1 MARGTTAVPGDS
13 EAIFAIDDATRAGMH
28 LLIQLFGP
36 SQCGKTLT
44 GLYLARG
51 IANALAGPKGVVGA
65 MDTEGRAR
73 MFSDKIPGGFKV
85 GELTRPFGPSR
96 YLEGIELFISYGVD
110 ALMIDSWSHV
120 WEGIGGVLDQAE
132 QNEANG
138 RKGLAKWAKPKR
150 DYNRMVSI
158 LLTTRIPLIFCSR
171 AKQPIKIETR
181 WKNGREVEEWTPLPW
196 EPIQDKRLKY
206 DMTIV
211 VPMTSHGS
219 YETDPDRLKCPDDL
233 RHLFTGEPLTIET
246 GELIGRWVAGG
257 EPVNHAHEALRKH
270 AYDEAAKGWAALK
283 LFYEGL
289 AEPER
294 LVLRPIA
301 ANLRSAA
308 RAADDEAEQQRQ
320 ARDELEGDRAAPGGA
335 TAGPMGAG
343 SMADPFG
350 GDPFAGNG
358 TNGGG
363 AHDQQSGAARGF
375 ADPFGYSDLREPDQR
390 ERGSLAVP
398 IRKLP
403 DGGPDWEETAADMR
417 ELIATL
423 TDPADMAMNGR
434 FKRDNRDVLDQMRDG
449 DRDAWNSVEL
459 RLADRDR
466 ERREGGNG

>member
-1 MARGTTAVPGDS
+1 MARATNAMPGDN
-13 EAIFAIDDATRAGMH
+13 EAIFAIDDATRGGMH

-36 SQCGKTLT
+36 SECGKTLT

-51 IANALAGPKGVVGA
+51 IANALAGRDGVVGA

-85 GELTRPFGPSR
+85 GELTRPFSPSR
-96 YLEGIELFISYGVD
+96 YLEGIDLFMRFGVD
-110 ALMIDSWSHV
+110 VLMIDSFSHV

-132 QNEANG
+132 QNEMNG
-138 RKGLAKWAKPKR
+138 RKGLAKWSKPKR
-150 DYNRMVSI
+150 DYNRMVSM

-171 AKQPIKIETR
+171 AKQPIKIEMGR
-181 WKNGREVEEWTPLPW
+181 KNGRDVEEWIPQPW
-196 EPIQDKRLKY
+196 EPIQDKRLKF

-211 VPMTSHGS
+211 VPMTLHGCH
-219 YETDPDRLKCPDDL
+219 ETAPDRLKCPDDL
-233 RHLFTGEPLTIET
+233 RHLFTGEPLSIET

-257 EPVNHAHEALRKH
+257 EPVNHVHELLRKNAH
-270 AYDEAAKGWAALK
+270 DTAARGWAALK
-283 LFYEGL
+283 QWYDALSDD
-289 AEPER
+289 ER

-308 RAADDEAEQQRQ
+308 RTADDEAEQQRQ
-320 ARDELEGDRAAPGGA
+320 AREELEGDSSAPRGPTGGA
-335 TAGPMGAG
+335 
-343 SMADPFG
+343 MADPFG

-466 ERREGGNG
+466 ERRESGNG